1 MPAGSAPINT
11 EEEYL
16 IQEAFTEEDQDKAR
30 GLFKEVRGE
39 IRTALKA
46 YFRIGEIM
54 SELSEMT
61 SKENFVKVQSHL
73 GLAKR
78 NLKYAMRLAAID
90 NDEWKVSV
98 GDGLHWLLG
107 E

>member
-16 IQEAFTEEDQDKAR
+16 IQGAFTEEDQDKAR

-39 IRTALKA
+39 IKTALKA